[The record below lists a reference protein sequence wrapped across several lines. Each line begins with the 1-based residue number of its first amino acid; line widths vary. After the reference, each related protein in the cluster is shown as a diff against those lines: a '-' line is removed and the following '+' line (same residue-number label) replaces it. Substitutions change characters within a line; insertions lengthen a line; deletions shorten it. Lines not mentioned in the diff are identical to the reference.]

1 MFNSQL
7 PSRDDLPSSESLL
20 KATAIAL
27 LAAIVILVTIVLP
40 AEYGIDPT
48 RIGRLLGLT
57 EMGEIKMQLAAEAEA
72 DRRGETAAEAALV
85 PASQTAAAA
94 PTEAD
99 PTDAPSEAAETSPTK
114 DPAAATEA
122 NEPAAAQWRDTIS
135 ITLQPGEATEV
146 KLTMLAGEIAV
157 YEWTTDRAGLN
168 SDLHGDNPQDAFISY
183 RQGRHEA
190 GDSGELV
197 AEFDGHH
204 GWFWRNR
211 ADVAVTVTL
220 HTRGEYSAFNRLF

>member
-20 KATAIAL
+20 KSTLVAL

-48 RIGRLLGLT
+48 RIGRVLGLT
-57 EMGEIKMQLAAEAEA
+57 QMGEIKMQLAEEAAA
-72 DRRGETAAEAALV
+72 DREASTAQTDA
-85 PASQTAAAA
+85 PASQEATVSSAAAIPQDTPVETA
-94 PTEAD
+94 VPE
-99 PTDAPSEAAETSPTK
+99 EAA
-114 DPAAATEA
+114 PADEA
-122 NEPAAAQWRDTIS
+122 PAEPAAPERRDTIS

-146 KLTMLAGEIAV
+146 KLTMRQGEVAI
-157 YEWTTDRAGLN
+157 YEWTTDQAGLN

-183 RQGRHEA
+183 RQGRNEP
-190 GDSGELV
+190 GDSGEFT
-197 AEFDGHH
+197 AEFDGAH

-211 ADVAVTVTL
+211 SEVAVTVTL
-220 HTRGEYSAFNRLF
+220 RTRGAYSEFNRLF

>member
-20 KATAIAL
+20 KSTLVAL

-48 RIGRLLGLT
+48 RIGRVLGLT
-57 EMGEIKMQLAAEAEA
+57 QMGAIKMQLAEEAAA
-72 DRRGETAAEAALV
+72 DREASTAQTDA
-85 PASQTAAAA
+85 PASQEATVSSAAAIPQDTPVETA
-94 PTEAD
+94 VPE
-99 PTDAPSEAAETSPTK
+99 EAA
-114 DPAAATEA
+114 PADEA
-122 NEPAAAQWRDTIS
+122 PAEPAAPEWRDTIS

-146 KLTMLAGEIAV
+146 KLTMRQGEVAI
-157 YEWTTDRAGLN
+157 YEWTTDQAGLN

-183 RQGRHEA
+183 RQGRNEP
-190 GDSGELV
+190 GDSGEFT
-197 AEFDGHH
+197 AEFDGAH

-211 ADVAVTVTL
+211 SEVAVTVTL
-220 HTRGEYSAFNRLF
+220 RTRGAYSEFNRLF

>member
-7 PSRDDLPSSESLL
+7 PSRDDLPSNESLL
-20 KATAIAL
+20 KSALVAL

-48 RIGRLLGLT
+48 RIGRVLGLT
-57 EMGEIKMQLAAEAEA
+57 QMGEIKMQLAEEAAADREATNPLAETPASGASTVNSAAAIPEDTPAEAMVQA
-72 DRRGETAAEAALV
+72 ETT
-85 PASQTAAAA
+85 PATEA
-94 PTEAD
+94 PTE
-99 PTDAPSEAAETSPTK
+99 
-114 DPAAATEA
+114 PAAPE
-122 NEPAAAQWRDTIS
+122 WRDTIS

-146 KLTMLAGEIAV
+146 KLSMLAGGVAV

-168 SDLHGDNPQDAFISY
+168 SDLHGDNPLDAFISY
-183 RQGRHEA
+183 RQGRNEP
-190 GDSGELV
+190 GDSGEFA
-197 AEFDGHH
+197 AEFDGAH

-220 HTRGEYSAFNRLF
+220 RTRGEYSAFNRLF